1 MTTQTINIIILGG
14 GYSGVMA
21 ALRLA
26 SKTKRLDTTVTLVN
40 ALEHFVERP
49 RLHEQ
54 ATGMVPTNRSIAHML
69 RGTKARFVQG
79 WVTAIDPA
87 QQCVHAQTTHG
98 EQQLAYDYLVN
109 ALGSRVNRH
118 LIPGVHDHAL
128 TLDPY
133 GDLTI
138 EALKS
143 KLTASGK
150 NAFRVVVVGGG
161 ATGVEA
167 ATQVKGRYPH
177 SEVSI
182 VTQGEVGAFKGAR
195 VQKHIT
201 AALREQSIAIYENA
215 GVNRVEQAGVV
226 LDSGRIPADVII
238 WAGGFVASPLARE
251 AGLRVNAQN
260 QVLVDPYLRSL
271 SHPNIYAVGD
281 AASPVEEPGVPTRM
295 SLFTALVSG
304 AQAAENIAAEMKG
317 QSPQP
322 LSFVW
327 YGQGIALGPHD
338 AVGFGTYPAD
348 VAWPLILRRMLAHK
362 IRDFFVWY
370 LGAALELERRL
381 PGSFYWNGKNR
392 YAQQKRRQKQ
402 ETLKKGTDGTKGIKG
417 TEGESSLSS

>member
-1 MTTQTINIIILGG
+1 MTTQTTNIIVLGG

-26 SKTKRLDTTVTLVN
+26 GKTKRLDTNITLVN

-54 ATGMVPTNRSIAHML
+54 ATGMVLRQHPITHML
-69 RGTKARFVQG
+69 RGSKARFLQG
-79 WVTAIDPA
+79 WVANLNPA
-87 QQCVHAQTTHG
+87 QQCVHVQTRNG
-98 EQQLAYDYLVN
+98 QQQLTYDYLVM
-109 ALGSRVNRH
+109 ALGSRVERH
-118 LIPGVHDHAL
+118 TIPGINDYAF

-133 GDLTI
+133 GDLTS

-143 KLTASGK
+143 KLTAYGK
-150 NAFRVVVVGGG
+150 NPFQVVVVGGG

-167 ATQVKGRYPH
+167 ATQVKGSYPH
-177 SEVSI
+177 SKVTI

-195 VQKHIT
+195 VQHHISE
-201 AALREQSIAIYENA
+201 ALREQAIAIHENA
-215 GVNRVEQAGVV
+215 RVNRVEQDRVV
-226 LDSGRIPADVII
+226 LDSGQIPADIII
-238 WAGGFVASPLARE
+238 WAGGFTASPLARE

-260 QVLVDPYLRSL
+260 RVLVDPYLRSL

-281 AASPVEEPGVPTRM
+281 VAYPVEEPGVPSRM

-304 AQAAENIAAEMKG
+304 AQAAENIAAEMNG
-317 QSPQP
+317 QAPQP

-348 VAWPLILRRMLAHK
+348 VAWPLILHGRLAHK

-381 PGSFYWNGKNR
+381 PGSFYWNGKGR

-402 ETLKKGTDGTKGIKG
+402 ETQVT
-417 TEGESSLSS
+417 SQA